1 MKLHPEV
8 AFYVATDS
16 EEDKTRLKEQFK
28 ERIITSPYKAD
39 RSTSEGIIEA
49 ITEMYALKSTQ
60 KIYGSYRS
68 SYSILAADLSNIPL
82 II

>member
-1 MKLHPEV
+1 MYGKMKEHLSAELK
-8 AFYVATDS
+8 AI
-16 EEDKTRLKEQFK
+16 EEAGLYKQ